1 MGKDSGLQSAIRLYL
16 CVILQV
22 TWWLWQPYR
31 SSGPASTTWGLSDV
45 PDRSWALLGLAT
57 VGLSS
62 CLGNFWASA
71 GVARMGG
78 CWEIFFYIWEAIQD
92 CVLQPLWCWDIN
104 LSLPLSLSLSLS
116 LSLFLS
122 LSLSLWVSLNWWSGT
137 ERKWLVRMPSR
148 TSNGGGWGGGSS
160 QSFTTGLDRKP
171 ASRIPSPSLYLVV
184 TPLKW
189 RQG

>member
-16 CVILQV
+16 CIILQV

-62 CLGNFWASA
+62 CLGNIWASA

-78 CWEIFFYIWEAIQD
+78 CWEIIFYIWEAIQD
-92 CVLQPLWCWDIN
+92 CVLQPLWCWVTN
-104 LSLPLSLSLSLS
+104 LSLPLSL
-116 LSLFLS
+116 
-122 LSLSLWVSLNWWSGT
+122 WISLNWWSGT
-137 ERKWLVRMPSR
+137 ERKWLVRIPST
-148 TSNGGGWGGGSS
+148 TSYGGGGGGES
-160 QSFTTGLDRKP
+160 SFTTGLDIKP

-189 RQG
+189 RQGWVLMLGASA

>member
-16 CVILQV
+16 CIILQV

-62 CLGNFWASA
+62 CLGNIWASA

-78 CWEIFFYIWEAIQD
+78 CWDIISYIWEAIQD
-92 CVLQPLWCWDIN
+92 CVLQPLWCWVTN
-104 LSLPLSLSLSLS
+104 LSLSLSLS
-116 LSLFLS
+116 LGSIELVIWNGKEVVGTHTFNDFL
-122 LSLSLWVSLNWWSGT
+122 WG
-137 ERKWLVRMPSR
+137 R
-148 TSNGGGWGGGSS
+148 GGGRK
-160 QSFTTGLDRKP
+160 LLYDR
-171 ASRIPSPSLYLVV
+171 S
-184 TPLKW
+184 W
-189 RQG
+189 

>member
-16 CVILQV
+16 CIILQV

-62 CLGNFWASA
+62 CLGNIWASA

-78 CWEIFFYIWEAIQD
+78 WKILHQPCKYLCCWHICWSLHLDCCVWFPLICLQSILHHHKSYEWHFVSFEFEFLLLQLDDLCFIIIIIIMIIMIIIIIITLFKEANTQ
-92 CVLQPLWCWDIN
+92 Q
-104 LSLPLSLSLSLS
+104 
-116 LSLFLS
+116 
-122 LSLSLWVSLNWWSGT
+122 
-137 ERKWLVRMPSR
+137 
-148 TSNGGGWGGGSS
+148 
-160 QSFTTGLDRKP
+160 Q
-171 ASRIPSPSLYLVV
+171 
-184 TPLKW
+184 
-189 RQG
+189 Q

>member
-62 CLGNFWASA
+62 CLGNSWASA

-78 CWEIFFYIWEAIQD
+78 CWDIISYIWEAIQD
-92 CVLQPLWCWDIN
+92 CVLQPLWCWVIN
-104 LSLPLSLSLSLS
+104 LSLPLSLSLSPS
-116 LSLFLS
+116 PS
-122 LSLSLWVSLNWWSGT
+122 LSLSGFHWIGDL
-137 ERKWLVRMPSR
+137 ERKGSGWYECLQRLL
-148 TSNGGGWGGGSS
+148 TGGGGGGGAHSPLR
-160 QSFTTGLDRKP
+160 QVLIE
-171 ASRIPSPSLYLVV
+171 SRLAGYL
-184 TPLKW
+184 PLACIS
-189 RQG
+189 

>member
-16 CVILQV
+16 CIILQV

-62 CLGNFWASA
+62 CLGNIWASA

-78 CWEIFFYIWEAIQD
+78 WEAIQE
-92 CVLQPLWCWDIN
+92 CVLQPLWCWVTN
-104 LSLPLSLSLSLS
+104 LSLPLS
-116 LSLFLS
+116 LS

-137 ERKWLVRMPSR
+137 ERKWLVRMPST
-148 TSNGGGWGGGSS
+148 TSNGGKAPLR
-160 QSFTTGLDRKP
+160 QVLIE
-171 ASRIPSPSLYLVV
+171 SRLAWYL
-184 TPLKW
+184 P
-189 RQG
+189 QACIS

>member
-1 MGKDSGLQSAIRLYL
+1 MLMHNPASNLMALTT
-16 CVILQV
+16 V
-22 TWWLWQPYR
+22 

-148 TSNGGGWGGGSS
+148 TSNGGGWGGGGAHSPLR
-160 QSFTTGLDRKP
+160 QVLIE
-171 ASRIPSPSLYLVV
+171 SRLAGYL
-184 TPLKW
+184 P
-189 RQG
+189 QACIS

>member
-16 CVILQV
+16 CIILQV

-62 CLGNFWASA
+62 CLGNIWASA

-78 CWEIFFYIWEAIQD
+78 CWEIIFYIWEAIQD
-92 CVLQPLWCWDIN
+92 CVLQPLWCWVTN
-104 LSLPLSLSLSLS
+104 LSLSLSLS
-116 LSLFLS
+116 LSLGSIELVIWNGKEVVGTHTFNDFL
-122 LSLSLWVSLNWWSGT
+122 WG
-137 ERKWLVRMPSR
+137 R
-148 TSNGGGWGGGSS
+148 GGGGEKAPLR
-160 QSFTTGLDRKP
+160 QVLIE
-171 ASRIPSPSLYLVV
+171 SRLAGYL
-184 TPLKW
+184 P
-189 RQG
+189 QACIS

>member
-16 CVILQV
+16 CIILQV

-92 CVLQPLWCWDIN
+92 CVLQPLWCWVTN
-104 LSLPLSLSLSLS
+104 LSLSLSLS
-116 LSLFLS
+116 LGSIELVIWNGKEVVGTHTFNDFL
-122 LSLSLWVSLNWWSGT
+122 WG
-137 ERKWLVRMPSR
+137 R
-148 TSNGGGWGGGSS
+148 GGGEKAPLR
-160 QSFTTGLDRKP
+160 QVLIE
-171 ASRIPSPSLYLVV
+171 SRLAGYL
-184 TPLKW
+184 P
-189 RQG
+189 QACIS

>member
-16 CVILQV
+16 CIILQV

-62 CLGNFWASA
+62 CLGNIWASA

-78 CWEIFFYIWEAIQD
+78 CWEIIFYIWEAIQD
-92 CVLQPLWCWDIN
+92 CVLQPLWCWVTN
-104 LSLPLSLSLSLS
+104 LSLPLSLSGFHWIGDL
-116 LSLFLS
+116 
-122 LSLSLWVSLNWWSGT
+122 
-137 ERKWLVRMPSR
+137 ERKGSGWYAYLQRLLM
-148 TSNGGGWGGGSS
+148 GGGGEST
-160 QSFTTGLDRKP
+160 FTTGLDRKP

-189 RQG
+189 RQGWVLMLGASA